1 MHEELYSMRKE
12 LAAILHGNRL
22 LRSAVN
28 EVNKIDMIKAPL
40 IIRSPNHERIA
51 IDRILEGEL
60 QKDVPVKDYV
70 FSENMGDLVRVA

>member
-28 EVNKIDMIKAPL
+28 EEMC
-40 IIRSPNHERIA
+40 IRDSGRTDPRQ
-51 IDRILEGEL
+51 DRQSL
-60 QKDVPVKDYV
+60 
-70 FSENMGDLVRVA
+70 R